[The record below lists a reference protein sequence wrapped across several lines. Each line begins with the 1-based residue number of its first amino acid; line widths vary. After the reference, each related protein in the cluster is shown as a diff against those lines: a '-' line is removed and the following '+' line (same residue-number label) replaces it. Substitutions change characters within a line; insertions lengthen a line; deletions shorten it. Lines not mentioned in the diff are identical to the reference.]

1 MFDFD
6 SSGLRKSKYY
16 MTPNEEKE
24 LSSISGVELN
34 PQLSNIYRAGIY
46 ARDSDI
52 RNVIRYNDISKGHS
66 NKNSLSVLKSDAENP
81 RLESN
86 VVKDLQT
93 EIKIM
98 IEIIE
103 DAEIQ
108 LYMKSVYKENKNNGK
123 EFLEKM
129 LE

>member
-1 MFDFD
+1 MGIQKNAKEIDKVDVHNASKDMFDFD

-66 NKNSLSVLKSDAENP
+66 NNQF
-81 RLESN
+81 SN
-86 VVKDLQT
+86 LMR
-93 EIKIM
+93 KIQDWNQS
-98 IEIIE
+98 ERSSN
-103 DAEIQ
+103 Q
-108 LYMKSVYKENKNNGK
+108 N
-123 EFLEKM
+123 
-129 LE
+129 

>member
-1 MFDFD
+1 M
-6 SSGLRKSKYY
+6 
-16 MTPNEEKE
+16 
-24 LSSISGVELN
+24 
-34 PQLSNIYRAGIY
+34 
-46 ARDSDI
+46 
-52 RNVIRYNDISKGHS
+52 
-66 NKNSLSVLKSDAENP
+66 
-81 RLESN
+81 ESN

-93 EIKIM
+93 KIKIM

-108 LYMKSVYKENKNNGK
+108 IYMKSVYKENKNNDK

>member
-46 ARDSDI
+46 ARD
-52 RNVIRYNDISKGHS
+52 
-66 NKNSLSVLKSDAENP
+66 
-81 RLESN
+81 
-86 VVKDLQT
+86 T
-93 EIKIM
+93 
-98 IEIIE
+98 
-103 DAEIQ
+103 Q
-108 LYMKSVYKENKNNGK
+108 LFQGQVG
-123 EFLEKM
+123 
-129 LE
+129 

>member
-1 MFDFD
+1 MSY
-6 SSGLRKSKYY
+6 SSERNL
-16 MTPNEEKE
+16 EKRTFAHPKCCV
-24 LSSISGVELN
+24 IVNGA
-34 PQLSNIYRAGIY
+34 IY
-46 ARDSDI
+46 SDI

-66 NKNSLSVLKSDAENP
+66 NKNRLSVLKSDAENP

-86 VVKDLQT
+86 VVKDRQT

-129 LE
+129 LECLSSANYAFIN

>member
-16 MTPNEEKE
+16 MTPNAEKE

-46 ARDSDI
+46 VRDSDI

-66 NKNSLSVLKSDAENP
+66 NKNCLSVLKSEN
-81 RLESN
+81 
-86 VVKDLQT
+86 
-93 EIKIM
+93 
-98 IEIIE
+98 
-103 DAEIQ
+103 
-108 LYMKSVYKENKNNGK
+108 
-123 EFLEKM
+123 
-129 LE
+129 

>member
-1 MFDFD
+1 
-6 SSGLRKSKYY
+6 
-16 MTPNEEKE
+16 
-24 LSSISGVELN
+24 
-34 PQLSNIYRAGIY
+34 
-46 ARDSDI
+46 
-52 RNVIRYNDISKGHS
+52 
-66 NKNSLSVLKSDAENP
+66 
-81 RLESN
+81 
-86 VVKDLQT
+86 
-93 EIKIM
+93 M